1 MSLLAKL
8 DITINRKPLKYF
20 YRILIN
26 QNLYG
31 IDTFEIEC
39 HYEALEEMDGFLID
53 RSKDFLGLPIV
64 IQTTVLA
71 EDEEK
76 DGILFRGY
84 VTKIQSS
91 RSAMADKDRIIIS
104 GGSSEIALNRK
115 PTNRAFLDKTLEE
128 IAKEVL
134 KKYEF
139 KSKISPHNKERFP
152 YIVQFEESDL
162 EFLKRLAIRYGE
174 WCFFDG
180 QDFVFGEIPV
190 VERPLTLGY
199 SLEEFTYNLGVAPVK
214 FTLFSLDPLKVD
226 VHKYTSGD
234 SQIEANLNMYGKHAL
249 KRSKKMYTEESTDYY
264 EHLNVKESDYKKGLD
279 QVGKTQ
285 EAADAVKLTSLS
297 GRSTNGYL
305 NAGMQVKVGCLKQD
319 GKEIMDYGKYLVTSV
334 QHEMDATLSYRN
346 SFTAIPAEASIPEN
360 TNPYFVRTSSN
371 QLGMV
376 KDNQDPDKLGRVK
389 ISFWWMEGKQTT
401 PWVKIVTPYVHKKA
415 GFYFVPAK
423 NSRVLVGFEDGDVEK
438 PFCLGNLYD
447 DDSNPDPDWAG
458 NANESNA
465 QMHVIRTAS
474 GNTIEFHDSGGEE
487 KIRIYDA
494 KKKNEITLDG
504 ANSELK
510 IVAAETLTI
519 QAKDIEIKAD
529 NGLKIEAG
537 QAFEQKA
544 NQISTE
550 AQSDV
555 KIAGTN
561 VEMKANASLKAQG
574 NASAEVSASGTM
586 TVKGALVQIN

>member
-1 MSLLAKL
+1 MSLLSKI

-20 YRILIN
+20 YRVVIN

-31 IDTFEIEC
+31 IDTFEVEC
-39 HYEALEEMDGFLID
+39 HYEALEEMDGFLIEK
-53 RSKDFLGLPIV
+53 SKDFLGLPLV
-64 IQTTVLA
+64 IQTRVLA
-71 EDEEK
+71 GDDEK
-76 DGILFRGY
+76 DGIIFRGY
-84 VTKIQSS
+84 VTKIQGS
-91 RSAMADKDRIIIS
+91 RSAMADKDTVVIS

-139 KSKISPHNKERFP
+139 KSKVSPRNKERFP

-174 WCFFDG
+174 WCFFNG
-180 QDFVFGEIPV
+180 QDFIFGEIPV
-190 VERPLTLGY
+190 VEKPLTMGY
-199 SLEEFTYNLGVAPVK
+199 SLQEFTYGLGVNPVK
-214 FTLFSLDPLKVD
+214 FNLFSVDPLKLD
-226 VHKYTSGD
+226 VHKYKSGN
-234 SQIEANLNMYGKHAL
+234 SQIESNLNMYGKHAL
-249 KRSKKMYTEESTDYY
+249 KMSKKMYTEEGTDYY

-285 EAADAVKLTSLS
+285 EAADAVKLSTLS
-297 GRSTNGYL
+297 GHSTNGYL
-305 NAGMQVKVGCLKQD
+305 SAGMQVKVGCLKQD
-319 GKEIMDYGKYLVTSV
+319 GKGKMDYGKYLITSV
-334 QHEMDATLSYRN
+334 QHEMDNTLLYRN
-346 SFTAIPAEASIPEN
+346 GFTAIPAETSIPEN
-360 TNPYFVRTSSN
+360 TDPYLVRASSN

-376 KDNQDPDKLGRVK
+376 ADNKDPDKLGRVK
-389 ISFWWMEGKQTT
+389 ISFWWMEGKQAT
-401 PWVKIVTPYVHKKA
+401 PWAKIASPYTHKKA
-415 GFYFVPAK
+415 GFYFIPAK

-438 PFCLGNLYD
+438 PYCLGNLFD
-447 DDSNPDPDWAG
+447 EDANPDPDWAG
-458 NANESNA
+458 NADESNA
-465 QMHVIRTAS
+465 QMHVIRTAT
-474 GNTIEFHDSGGEE
+474 GNTIEFYDSGGEE

-494 KKKNEITLDG
+494 KQKNEITLDG

-510 IVAAETLTI
+510 IVAAETLKI
-519 QAKDIEIKAD
+519 EAKDIEIKAS

-544 NQISTE
+544 NQLTTE
-550 AQSDV
+550 AKSDV
-555 KIAGTN
+555 KVTGAN
-561 VEMKANASLKAQG
+561 VEIKANASLKAQG